1 VVLEG
6 TGAMTPFDIADDG
19 RWIWSASTSSIA
31 ESELYRLDLAT
42 GRLTEINPTNG
53 KVAYGDAELSPT
65 AARSTSPRRGFD
77 VLRLVRIDL
86 ATGRQTVLTPGLNWN
101 VEAFDLSG

>member
-19 RWIWSASTSSIA
+19 RWILVGKYLSIA

-65 AARSTSPRRGFD
+65 AARSTSPRRGF
-77 VLRLVRIDL
+77 
-86 ATGRQTVLTPGLNWN
+86 GRAAAGPHRPRDRAADGADARAELERRSFRPVG
-101 VEAFDLSG
+101 